1 MPAMPTTAGIAVA
14 LTLLLAPAARAQV
27 STPPRPAVPP
37 DATVVSRVDEFMNAE
52 VKVNGF
58 TGAVLLARKGVP
70 VVAKGLAMANIE
82 WQIPNTPQTKFRL
95 GSITKQFTSMA
106 IMQLQQMQD
115 QLSRQQGIIEEL
127 QNDVSR
133 MKQENLERYQDLDR
147 RINSGA
153 APAATPDN
161 SSGGGASSTSP
172 DAAAGAAAQQ
182 PAASSEPGDPAK
194 EKLYYDA
201 AFDLIKQKDFDKAS
215 QAFNAFLRKYPNSQY
230 AGNAQ
235 YWLGEVNLAKGDLP
249 AASQAFAQVSQKYP
263 KHSKVPDSLYKLA
276 DVERRMGHTDKVKGI
291 LQQVITQYPGTS
303 AAQLAQRDLQKL

>member
-1 MPAMPTTAGIAVA
+1 MRMCRRVVTVLA
-14 LTLLLAPAARAQV
+14 LSLPLSAWAA
-27 STPPRPAVPP
+27 
-37 DATVVSRVDEFMNAE
+37 
-52 VKVNGF
+52 
-58 TGAVLLARKGVP
+58 VP
-70 VVAKGLAMANIE
+70 VVDDNG
-82 WQIPNTPQTKFRL
+82 
-95 GSITKQFTSMA
+95 GSYPPSGYGTSGA
-106 IMQLQQMQD
+106 YAGAGASAPASAQGQLFLQLQQMQD
-115 QLSRQQGIIEEL
+115 QISRQQGIIEEL

-161 SSGGGASSTSP
+161 SSTGGAF
-172 DAAAGAAAQQ
+172 DAAGAAAGASAAQQ
-182 PAASSEPGDPAK
+182 PAANGEPADPAK
-194 EKLYYDA
+194 EKLFYDA

-215 QAFNAFLRKYPNSQY
+215 QAFSAFLRKYPNSQY

-235 YWLGEVNLAKGDLP
+235 YWLGEVNLAKGDLQG
-249 AASQAFAQVSQKYP
+249 AGQAFAKVSQLYP

>member
-1 MPAMPTTAGIAVA
+1 MRKCRRAVTVLA
-14 LTLLLAPAARAQV
+14 LSLPLSAWAA
-27 STPPRPAVPP
+27 
-37 DATVVSRVDEFMNAE
+37 
-52 VKVNGF
+52 
-58 TGAVLLARKGVP
+58 VP
-70 VVAKGLAMANIE
+70 VVDD
-82 WQIPNTPQTKFRL
+82 NT
-95 GSITKQFTSMA
+95 GSYPPAGYGTSGA
-106 IMQLQQMQD
+106 YAGSGASAPASAQGQLFMQLQQMQD

-153 APAATPDN
+153 APAATSDN
-161 SSGGGASSTSP
+161 SSAGGASGAAAA
-172 DAAAGAAAQQ
+172 AAAGAAAQQ

-215 QAFNAFLRKYPNSQY
+215 QAFNAFLRKYPSSQY

-235 YWLGEVNLAKGDLP
+235 YWLGEVNLAKGDLQG
-249 AASQAFAQVSQKYP
+249 ASQAFAQVSQKYP

-276 DVERRMGHTDKVKGI
+276 DVERRLGHTDKVKGI
-291 LQQVITQYPGTS
+291 LQQVVTQYPGTS